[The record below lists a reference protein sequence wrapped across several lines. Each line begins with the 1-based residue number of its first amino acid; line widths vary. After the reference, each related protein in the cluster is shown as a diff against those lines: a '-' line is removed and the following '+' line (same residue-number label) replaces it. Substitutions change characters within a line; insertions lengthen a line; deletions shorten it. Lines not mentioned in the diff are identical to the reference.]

1 MNDADVFFGT
11 KEPTEMP
18 PAQPTHFGRY
28 PDVQDLCDTFLT
40 EMDWNHDLYTIQ
52 QVVAGA
58 RDFVLAIGNKPKLLL
73 RATQKMKK
81 KKLSISSPRSC
92 ITAAREMTPDA
103 DSQEN
108 RQRYLKGVE
117 DETD

>member
-1 MNDADVFFGT
+1 MSELDAIFGPKPDT
-11 KEPTEMP
+11 PMP

-28 PDVQDLCDTFLT
+28 PEIQTLCDTFLE
-40 EMDWNHDLYTIQ
+40 EMGWHHDLYTIQ

-73 RATQKMKK
+73 RATQKMKR

-92 ITAAREMTPDA
+92 ITAAREMRSPEVDT
-103 DSQEN
+103 QK
-108 RQRYLKGVE
+108 YLKGVE
-117 DETD
+117 DE